1 MLKVE
6 FKQIENVVLM
16 KVLEQGD
23 EIELNSG
30 CFFERDG
37 VKLCSVSHPQIFS
50 SSLYV
55 KGKSER
61 TQDVYKSISF
71 DTPEEASECIMK
83 FTECIDA
90 YNKSDKDQDLLWKP
104 NIDDGYYSVS
114 SNYESPPCLLYY
126 WDYTC
131 DSKLVKNFGAFKT
144 EEQAETV
151 CKHIILTN
159 LLWQLK
165 FALCPDYEFN
175 KESPYNSF
183 IKFNRVSE
191 MFDYAFVSGGYD
203 FATPVFDDK
212 SAEKAVKYL
221 NSHKELW
228 ENLL

>member
-30 CFFERDG
+30 CFFEYGD
-37 VKLCSVSHPQIFS
+37 VKLCSASHPQIFLY
-50 SSLYV
+50 SLYV

-61 TQDVYKSISF
+61 AQDTYASMSF
-71 DTPEEASECIMK
+71 NTPEEAAEYIAK
-83 FTECIDA
+83 FTECINA
-90 YNKSDKDQDLLWKP
+90 YNESVKDKDLLWKP
-104 NIDDGYYSVS
+104 NIDDKYYSVT

-126 WDYTC
+126 WDYMC

-144 EEQAETV
+144 EEQAEKV
-151 CKHIILTN
+151 RKHIILIN

-165 FALCPDYEFN
+165 FALCPDYEFKN
-175 KESPYNSF
+175 NSMENCFIEFEGNERRFYLTNRDYNLL
-183 IKFNRVSE
+183 
-191 MFDYAFVSGGYD
+191 
-203 FATPVFDDK
+203 TPVFDRD

-221 NSHKELW
+221 NLHKELW

>member
-16 KVLEQGD
+16 KVLEQGN
-23 EIELNSG
+23 EIELGCG
-30 CFFERDG
+30 CFFEHND
-37 VKLCSVSHPQIFS
+37 VKLCSLSYPQIFS
-50 SSLYV
+50 HSLYV
-55 KGKSER
+55 KGKSEH
-61 TQDVYKSISF
+61 TQDTYASVSF
-71 DTPEEASECIMK
+71 DTPKEAAEYIVK

-90 YNKSDKDQDLLWKP
+90 YNESVKEKNLLWKP
-104 NIDDGYYSVS
+104 NIDDVYYRVS

-151 CKHIILTN
+151 CKHIILMN

-165 FALCPDYEFN
+165 FALCPDFEFD

-191 MFDYAFVSGGYD
+191 VFECAFISGGYD
-203 FATPVFDDK
+203 FAIPVFDDK
-212 SAEKAVKYL
+212 SAERAVKYL
-221 NSHKELW
+221 NSHKDLW
-228 ENLL
+228 ENLI

>member
-23 EIELNSG
+23 EIELG
-30 CFFERDG
+30 CGRFFEHNG
-37 VKLCSVSHPQIFS
+37 IKLLSVDYPQICS
-50 SSLYV
+50 SLLYV
-55 KGKSER
+55 KGESDDV
-61 TQDVYKSISF
+61 QDVYGSISF
-71 DTPEEASECIMK
+71 NTPEEASEHIAK

-90 YNKSDKDQDLLWKP
+90 YNDSVKEQDLLWKP
-104 NIDDGYYSVS
+104 NIDDKYYSVS
-114 SNYESPPCLLYY
+114 SNYEYIDCSRCYFDDL
-126 WDYTC
+126 
-131 DSKLVKNFGAFKT
+131 KLIKNFGAFKT
-144 EEQAETV
+144 KEQAKKV
-151 CKHIILTN
+151 RKHIILTN

-165 FALCPDYEFN
+165 FALCPEFQFN
-175 KESPYNSF
+175 KEAPYNSF

-191 MFDYAFVSGGYD
+191 MFEHAFISGGYD
-203 FATPVFDDK
+203 FATPVFDDD

>member
-23 EIELNSG
+23 EIELGCG
-30 CFFERDG
+30 CFFECGD
-37 VKLCSVSHPQIFS
+37 VKLCSASHPQIFLY
-50 SSLYV
+50 SLYV

-61 TQDVYKSISF
+61 AQDTYASMSF
-71 DTPEEASECIMK
+71 NTPEEAAEYIAK

-90 YNKSDKDQDLLWKP
+90 YNDSVKEKDLLWKP
-104 NIDDGYYSVS
+104 NTGDVYYRVDKDCGYVSCLHYCLDDPY
-114 SNYESPPCLLYY
+114 
-126 WDYTC
+126 DRMR
-131 DSKLVKNFGAFKT
+131 VKTFGAFKT

-151 CKHIILTN
+151 CKHIILIN

-175 KESPYNSF
+175 KELPYNSF
-183 IKFNRVSE
+183 IKFNRESG

-212 SAEKAVKYL
+212 SVERAVKYL

>member
-23 EIELNSG
+23 EIELGCG
-30 CFFERDG
+30 CFFEYGDI
-37 VKLCSVSHPQIFS
+37 KLCSVSYPQIHPY
-50 SSLYV
+50 SLYV
-55 KGKSER
+55 KGKSECS
-61 TQDVYKSISF
+61 QDVYGSISF
-71 DTPEEASECIMK
+71 DTPKEASECIVK

-90 YNKSDKDQDLLWKP
+90 YNDSVKDQDLLWIP

-151 CKHIILTN
+151 RKHHILMN

-165 FALCPDYEFN
+165 FALCPDYEFKN
-175 KESPYNSF
+175 NSMENCFIEFEGNERRFYLTNRDYNLL
-183 IKFNRVSE
+183 
-191 MFDYAFVSGGYD
+191 
-203 FATPVFDDK
+203 TPVFDRE

-221 NSHKELW
+221 NLHKELW

>member
-16 KVLEQGD
+16 KVLEQGN
-23 EIELNSG
+23 EVKLGCG
-30 CFFERDG
+30 CFFEHND
-37 VKLCSVSHPQIFS
+37 VKLCSLSYPQIFS
-50 SSLYV
+50 HSLYV
-55 KGKSER
+55 KGKSECP
-61 TQDVYKSISF
+61 QDVYGSISF
-71 DTPEEASECIMK
+71 DTPEEAAEYIAK

-90 YNKSDKDQDLLWKP
+90 YNDSVKEQDLLWKP
-104 NIDDGYYSVS
+104 NIDDKYYSVS

-165 FALCPDYEFN
+165 FTLCPDYEFKNDSMENCFIEFEGNERRFYLTN
-175 KESPYNSF
+175 KDYNLL
-183 IKFNRVSE
+183 
-191 MFDYAFVSGGYD
+191 
-203 FATPVFDDK
+203 TPVFDRK

>member
-23 EIELNSG
+23 EIELGCG
-30 CFFERDG
+30 CFFEYGDI
-37 VKLCSVSHPQIFS
+37 KLCSVSYPQIHPY
-50 SSLYV
+50 SLYV
-55 KGKSER
+55 KGKSECS
-61 TQDVYKSISF
+61 QDVYGSISF

-151 CKHIILTN
+151 RKHHILMN

-165 FALCPDYEFN
+165 FALCPDYEFKN
-175 KESPYNSF
+175 NSMENCFIEFEGNERRFYLTNRDYNLL
-183 IKFNRVSE
+183 
-191 MFDYAFVSGGYD
+191 
-203 FATPVFDDK
+203 TPVFDRE

-221 NSHKELW
+221 NLHKELW

>member
-16 KVLEQGD
+16 KVLEQGN
-23 EIELNSG
+23 EIKLGCG
-30 CFFERDG
+30 CFFEHND
-37 VKLCSVSHPQIFS
+37 VKLCSLSYPQIFS
-50 SSLYV
+50 HSLYV
-55 KGKSER
+55 KGKSECS
-61 TQDVYKSISF
+61 QDVYGSISF
-71 DTPEEASECIMK
+71 DTPEEASEHIAK

-90 YNKSDKDQDLLWKP
+90 YNDSVKDKDLLWKP
-104 NIDDGYYSVS
+104 NIDDKYYSVS

-165 FALCPDYEFN
+165 FALCPDYEFKN
-175 KESPYNSF
+175 DSMENCFIEFEGNERRFYLTNRDYNLL
-183 IKFNRVSE
+183 
-191 MFDYAFVSGGYD
+191 
-203 FATPVFDDK
+203 TPVFNRD

-221 NSHKELW
+221 NLNKELW

>member
-23 EIELNSG
+23 EIELG
-30 CFFERDG
+30 CGRFFEHNG
-37 VKLCSVSHPQIFS
+37 IKLLSADCPQICS

-55 KGKSER
+55 KGKSDDV
-61 TQDVYKSISF
+61 QDVYTSKSF
-71 DTPEEASECIMK
+71 NTLEEAAEHIVK

-90 YNKSDKDQDLLWKP
+90 YNESVKEKDLLWKP
-104 NIDDGYYSVS
+104 NIDDKYYSVT

-126 WDYTC
+126 WDYMC

-144 EEQAETV
+144 EEQAEKV
-151 CKHIILTN
+151 RKHIILTN

-165 FALCPDYEFN
+165 FALCPDFEFD

-191 MFDYAFVSGGYD
+191 VFECAFISGGYD
-203 FATPVFDDK
+203 FAIPVFDDK
-212 SAEKAVKYL
+212 SVEKAVKYL

>member
-16 KVLEQGD
+16 KVLEQGN

-30 CFFERDG
+30 CFFEYGD
-37 VKLCSVSHPQIFS
+37 VKLCSASHPQIFLY
-50 SSLYV
+50 SLYV

-61 TQDVYKSISF
+61 AQDTYASMSF
-71 DTPEEASECIMK
+71 NTPEEAAEYIVK

-90 YNKSDKDQDLLWKP
+90 YNESVKDKDLLWKP
-104 NIDDGYYSVS
+104 NTDDKYYSVS

-144 EEQAETV
+144 EEQAEKV
-151 CKHIILTN
+151 RKHIILMN

-165 FALCPDYEFN
+165 FALCPDSKFKNDSTGNYFIVFEG
-175 KESPYNSF
+175 KER
-183 IKFNRVSE
+183 KFYHTNR
-191 MFDYAFVSGGYD
+191 DYSLL
-203 FATPVFDDK
+203 TPVFDK
-212 SAEKAVKYL
+212 ESADKAVKYL

>member
-16 KVLEQGD
+16 KVLEQGN
-23 EIELNSG
+23 EIKLGCG
-30 CFFERDG
+30 CFFEHND
-37 VKLCSVSHPQIFS
+37 VKLCSLSYPQIFS
-50 SSLYV
+50 HSLYV
-55 KGKSER
+55 KGKSECP
-61 TQDVYKSISF
+61 QDVYGSISF
-71 DTPEEASECIMK
+71 DTPEEAAEYIAK

-90 YNKSDKDQDLLWKP
+90 YNDSVKEQDLLWKP
-104 NIDDGYYSVS
+104 NIDDKYYSVS

-165 FALCPDYEFN
+165 FTLCPDYEFKNDSMENCFIEFEGNERRFYLTN
-175 KESPYNSF
+175 KDYNLL
-183 IKFNRVSE
+183 
-191 MFDYAFVSGGYD
+191 
-203 FATPVFDDK
+203 TPVFDGK

>member
-1 MLKVE
+1 MLRVE

-16 KVLEQGD
+16 KVIEQGN
-23 EIELNSG
+23 EIKLG
-30 CFFERDG
+30 CGRFFEHDG
-37 VKLCSVSHPQIFS
+37 IKLLSVDCPQICS

-55 KGKSER
+55 KGESDDV
-61 TQDVYKSISF
+61 QDVYTSKSF
-71 DTPEEASECIMK
+71 DTLEKAAEHIVK
-83 FTECIDA
+83 FTKCIDA
-90 YNKSDKDQDLLWKP
+90 YNESVKDKDLLWKP
-104 NIDDGYYSVS
+104 NIDDKYYSVS

>member
-16 KVLEQGD
+16 KVLEQGN
-23 EIELNSG
+23 EIKLGCG
-30 CFFERDG
+30 CFFEHND
-37 VKLCSVSHPQIFS
+37 VKLCSLCYPQIFS
-50 SSLYV
+50 HSLYV
-55 KGKSER
+55 KGKSECP
-61 TQDVYKSISF
+61 QDVYGSISF
-71 DTPEEASECIMK
+71 DTPEEAAEYIAK

-90 YNKSDKDQDLLWKP
+90 YNDSVKEQDLLWKP
-104 NIDDGYYSVS
+104 NIDDKYYSVS

-165 FALCPDYEFN
+165 FTLCPDYEFKNDSMENCFIEFEGNERRFYLTN
-175 KESPYNSF
+175 KDYNLL
-183 IKFNRVSE
+183 
-191 MFDYAFVSGGYD
+191 
-203 FATPVFDDK
+203 TPVFDGK

>member
-16 KVLEQGD
+16 KVLEQGN
-23 EIELNSG
+23 EIKLGCG
-30 CFFERDG
+30 CFFEHND
-37 VKLCSVSHPQIFS
+37 VKLCSLSYPQIFS
-50 SSLYV
+50 HSLYV
-55 KGKSER
+55 KGKSECS
-61 TQDVYKSISF
+61 QDVYGSISF
-71 DTPEEASECIMK
+71 NTPEEASEHIAK

-90 YNKSDKDQDLLWKP
+90 YNESVKDKDLLWKP

-144 EEQAETV
+144 EEQAEKV
-151 CKHIILTN
+151 RKHIILTN

-165 FALCPDYEFN
+165 FALCPEFQFN
-175 KESPYNSF
+175 KEAPYNSF
-183 IKFNRVSE
+183 IKFNRESE
-191 MFDYAFVSGGYD
+191 IFECAFISGGYD
-203 FATPVFDDK
+203 FAIPVFDDK
-212 SAEKAVKYL
+212 SAERAVKYL